1 MPSLTRTRN
10 ACLASAEQDARK
22 TYFVTTSEGSR
33 TIEISKCDL
42 DFFARRALIER
53 VRRTEVAENVG
64 SIGVFLAA
72 FSVVSLVL
80 AALPPIFTA
89 VFP

>member
-1 MPSLTRTRN
+1 MANAARTRN

-33 TIEISKCDL
+33 TIEISESEL

-53 VRRTEVAENVG
+53 VRRAEVAENVG
-64 SIGVFLAA
+64 AVGLIIAA
-72 FSVVSLVL
+72 FGVLSIVIAVLPRIVSL
-80 AALPPIFTA
+80 
-89 VFP
+89 

>member
-1 MPSLTRTRN
+1 MASAARTRN

-33 TIEISKCDL
+33 TIEIGESEL

-53 VRRTEVAENVG
+53 VRRAEVAENVG
-64 SIGVFLAA
+64 AIGVFLAA

-80 AALPPIFTA
+80 AALPQIFAA

>member
-10 ACLASAEQDARK
+10 ACLASAKQDARK

-33 TIEISKCDL
+33 TIEVSESEL
-42 DFFARRALIER
+42 DFFARQALIER
-53 VRRTEVAENVG
+53 VRRAEVAENVG
-64 SIGVFLAA
+64 AIGVFLAV

-80 AALPPIFTA
+80 AVLPPIFTA

>member
-22 TYFVTTSEGSR
+22 TYFVTIGDGSR
-33 TIEISKCDL
+33 PIEVSDSDL
-42 DFFARRALIER
+42 DFYARQALIER
-53 VRRTEVAENVG
+53 VRRAEVAENVG
-64 SIGVFLAA
+64 AIGVFFAV

-80 AALPPIFTA
+80 AALPRGRGR
-89 VFP
+89 

>member
-1 MPSLTRTRN
+1 MPSPTRTRN
-10 ACLASAEQDARK
+10 ACLTSAEQDVRK

-33 TIEISKCDL
+33 TIEVSESEL
-42 DFFARRALIER
+42 DFFARQALIER
-53 VRRTEVAENVG
+53 VRRAEVAENVG
-64 SIGVFLAA
+64 AIGVFLAV

>member
-33 TIEISKCDL
+33 TIEVSESEL
-42 DFFARRALIER
+42 DFIARQALIER
-53 VRRTEVAENVG
+53 VRRAEVAENVG
-64 SIGVFLAA
+64 AIGVFLAV

-80 AALPPIFTA
+80 AVLPPIFTA